1 MQVLFV
7 DSTGEVQSS
16 ISRQIGF
23 RKVKLVQE
31 PIQGAPGEHCVIMSV
46 LKSYVQTDPT
56 TPNIVGLAML
66 GVVASVCT

>member
-1 MQVLFV
+1 M
-7 DSTGEVQSS
+7 DSTGELQSS

-31 PIQGAPGEHCVIMSV
+31 PIQGAPGEHCVIMSI
-46 LKSYVQTDPT
+46 LKSHVQTDPT

-66 GVVASVCT
+66 ELLGPFARS

>member
-7 DSTGEVQSS
+7 DSAGELQSS

-31 PIQGAPGEHCVIMSV
+31 PIQGAPGEHSVIMSV
-46 LKSYVQTDPT
+46 LKSHVQTDPT
-56 TPNIVGLAML
+56 TPNIVGLPML
-66 GVVASVCT
+66 GVVGSVCT

>member
-1 MQVLFV
+1 M
-7 DSTGEVQSS
+7 DSAGELQSS

-31 PIQGAPGEHCVIMSV
+31 PIQGAPGEHSGIMSV
-46 LKSYVQTDPT
+46 LKSHLQTDQT

-66 GVVASVCT
+66 GVVGSVCT